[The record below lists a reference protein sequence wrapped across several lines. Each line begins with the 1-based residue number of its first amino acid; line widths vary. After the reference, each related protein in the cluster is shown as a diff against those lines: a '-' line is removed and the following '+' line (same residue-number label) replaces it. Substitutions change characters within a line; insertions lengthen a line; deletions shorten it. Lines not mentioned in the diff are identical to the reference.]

1 MAEQHDPSEEQ
12 WKLFKEYIRTIYLD
26 DNLKLEGSGGVIE
39 LMTERH
45 SFRAT

>member
-1 MAEQHDPSEEQ
+1 MAEQHYPDEEQ
-12 WKLFKEYIRTIYLD
+12 WELFKEYIRSIYVD

-39 LMTERH
+39 LMAERH